1 MQDQLARHE
10 RDVAGAREVPLGG
23 QARAVDKVRVVHA
36 ELLRPRVHALHE
48 GVLAAGKMLGER
60 HRRVVARD
68 DAHSLEQV
76 AHRHLFVLLEPDLA
90 AAHASRVRRARHHV
104 VVGERAGVD
113 GLHHQQQRHDLR
125 HARRLARRVFIL
137 REEHRAGLLFHQQR
151 ARTAHRRPRRR
162 GADAQGE
169 GCQQRKYRSFHGM
182 HSFLCPLPHPM
193 PPAGGIYGKLC
204 RQANFAL
211 HCAGKSAIIAS
222 LCRVS
227 TSVVHR
233 LPKPRRRVRFPYP
246 APKQKRLAM
255 QAASVLE
262 SRIGN

>member
-1 MQDQLARHE
+1 M
-10 RDVAGAREVPLGG
+10 PLGG

-137 REEHRAGLLFHQQR
+137 GKEHRAGLLFHQESGGSVERELVSAHGHAQKQR
-151 ARTAHRRPRRR
+151 EQQDHR
-162 GADAQGE
+162 E
-169 GCQQRKYRSFHGM
+169 HSFHG
-182 HSFLCPLPHPM
+182 
-193 PPAGGIYGKLC
+193 G
-204 RQANFAL
+204 
-211 HCAGKSAIIAS
+211 
-222 LCRVS
+222 
-227 TSVVHR
+227 
-233 LPKPRRRVRFPYP
+233 
-246 APKQKRLAM
+246 APFFVWQ
-255 QAASVLE
+255 
-262 SRIGN
+262 RI

>member
-1 MQDQLARHE
+1 
-10 RDVAGAREVPLGG
+10 
-23 QARAVDKVRVVHA
+23 
-36 ELLRPRVHALHE
+36 
-48 GVLAAGKMLGER
+48 MLGER

-90 AAHASRVRRARHHV
+90 AAHARRVRRARHHV

-151 ARTAHRRPRRR
+151 ARTAHRRPHRR

-246 APKQKRLAM
+246 APKKKRLAM
-255 QAASVLE
+255 QAASFLE